1 MDATQQ
7 ITPVAPVAYEQDEPP
22 SRIAWYVLLGIA
34 TVAVLAGAAWL
45 AASVFGGGGGTK
57 VRVPDLTGLTKAQ
70 SQVRLQQEGLT
81 LDPTINTQVSDKP
94 KGTVIAQ
101 DPDPQAEAPLN
112 SAVVITVSGGP
123 ANVTVPVVVGL
134 SQAAAQQA
142 LQDQGLSLGPVI
154 KVDDRDEDKGT
165 VIDSNPSTG
174 TAVAP
179 GTKVSL
185 SVASGLVKVPDVT
198 GLNIADATT
207 QLTNAGFE
215 TSKQSKEDAT
225 RAAGEVISTNPPGG
239 TELARGKTVNIVYA
253 KAPPPPPPSSSAPP
267 PSSSAPPPSSSSPPP
282 SSSAPPPSP

>member
-1 MDATQQ
+1 MKALSKDPAERYQTAAEMAADLERARTGRPIAAAAVGVAGAAAVGMAATSAIPGMDATQQ

-123 ANVTVPVVVGL
+123 AT
-134 SQAAAQQA
+134 S
-142 LQDQGLSLGPVI
+142 
-154 KVDDRDEDKGT
+154 
-165 VIDSNPSTG
+165 PSRSSS
-174 TAVAP
+174 
-179 GTKVSL
+179 VSL
-185 SVASGLVKVPDVT
+185 RRPPSRRCRTRGSPSVRSSRS
-198 GLNIADATT
+198 TT
-207 QLTNAGFE
+207 
-215 TSKQSKEDAT
+215 AT
-225 RAAGEVISTNPPGG
+225 RTRAPSSTP
-239 TELARGKTVNIVYA
+239 TLRR
-253 KAPPPPPPSSSAPP
+253 APPWRRAPR
-267 PSSSAPPPSSSSPPP
+267 SP
-282 SSSAPPPSP
+282 